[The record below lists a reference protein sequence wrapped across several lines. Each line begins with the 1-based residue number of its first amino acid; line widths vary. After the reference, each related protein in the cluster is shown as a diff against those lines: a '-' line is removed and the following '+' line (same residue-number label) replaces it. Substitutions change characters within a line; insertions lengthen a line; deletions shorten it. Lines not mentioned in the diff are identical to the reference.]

1 MSAPIEFYFDFASPY
16 GYLASE
22 SVDALGERH
31 GRSVVWHALVLDANF
46 QSQDRIRIPAS
57 AMRSDYVMRDTERLA
72 AYMGLPYKAPSLHS
86 LHTELAAR
94 IFQWL
99 NDRNPAQA
107 KDFAHGV
114 YRAYFVDDQ
123 NIAEAEV
130 VAGLAESR
138 RRDETRLLMT
148 SLAELRCIVAI
159 AAVRLAR
166 VRGARVPREKL
177 RRMVAGLPRDVGA
190 MTVETCRAHVAGLA

>member
-1 MSAPIEFYFDFASPY
+1 MSAPIEVYFDFASPY

-72 AYMGLPYKAPSLHS
+72 AYMGLPYKAPSPHS

-94 IFQWL
+94 IFS
-99 NDRNPAQA
+99 
-107 KDFAHGV
+107 GST
-114 YRAYFVDDQ
+114 
-123 NIAEAEV
+123 IAT
-130 VAGLAESR
+130 R
-138 RRDETRLLMT
+138 RRRRTSPMVCTAPTSSMTRT
-148 SLAELRCIVAI
+148 S
-159 AAVRLAR
+159 
-166 VRGARVPREKL
+166 PR
-177 RRMVAGLPRDVGA
+177 PRW
-190 MTVETCRAHVAGLA
+190 

>member
-31 GRSVVWHALVLDANF
+31 GRSVVWHAVVLDANF

-130 VAGLAESR
+130 VAGLAER
-138 RRDETRLLMT
+138 
-148 SLAELRCIVAI
+148 
-159 AAVRLAR
+159 
-166 VRGARVPREKL
+166 
-177 RRMVAGLPRDVGA
+177 
-190 MTVETCRAHVAGLA
+190 AGLARDDFNAASNDPATKARFKAEIDMAEARGVFGSPFFIVEGERFWGNDRVPQLERWLASGPY